1 MTKVGL
7 IGLGYWGP
15 NLARVFQQTPMCELA
30 ACCDLDRQ
38 KLQKVSHQYPHVR
51 IFDKAKDLFDSDVD
65 AVAIAT
71 SISSHYDLARR
82 ALLSGKH
89 VFVEKPLTDNS
100 EKALELAAMAKEL
113 GLTLMAGHTFI
124 YSPPVVRVKELI
136 TSGALGDL
144 HYLSFSRV
152 NLGLYQ
158 KDVNVIWDLAVH
170 DVSILLYWLGE
181 VPVQAFSF
189 GRSCIQQSKY
199 DVGFLSFRFRSGVIA
214 SIEVSWLSP
223 QKMRRTC
230 LVGSKR
236 MVVYD
241 DTEPSEKLRIYDR
254 GVTLHPPAT
263 FGEFQLS
270 YRTGDMVA
278 PSLENTEPL
287 LTEVE
292 HFLHCI
298 ATGETPRTDGHFG
311 AAVVR
316 AVEMAANSKQGHGE
330 AFSEPVLVEGKEI
343 QCPRQPC

>member
-15 NLARVFQQTPMCELA
+15 NLARVFQQTPICELA
-30 ACCDLDRQ
+30 ACCDLDTK
-38 KLQKVSHQYPHVR
+38 KLQKISRQYPQIR
-51 IFDKAKDLFDSDVD
+51 TFNKAKDLFDSDVD

-71 SISSHYDLARR
+71 SISTHYDLARQ

-100 EKALELAAMAKEL
+100 EKAMELAALAKKL

-124 YSPPVVRVKELI
+124 YSPPVVKVKNLI
-136 TSGALGDL
+136 TSGALGGL
-144 HYLSFSRV
+144 HYISFSRV

-158 KDVNVIWDLAVH
+158 KDVDVIWDLAVH

-181 VPVQAFSF
+181 EPVQAFSF

-199 DVGFLSFRFRSGVIA
+199 DVAFLSFRFASGIIA
-214 SIEVSWLSP
+214 SVEVSWLSP

-230 LVGSKR
+230 LVGSER

-241 DTEPSEKLRIYDR
+241 DTEPSEKIKVYDR
-254 GVTLHPPAT
+254 GVTMHPPGT
-263 FGEFQLS
+263 FGEFQLT
-270 YRTGDMVA
+270 YRSGDMVA

-298 ATGETPRTDGHFG
+298 ATGETPRTDGQFG

-316 AVEMAANSKQGHGE
+316 AVEMAANSKQGYGQATPESMLVQGE
-330 AFSEPVLVEGKEI
+330 KA
-343 QCPRQPC
+343 